1 MRRSI
6 FPLIAMLV
14 GLCGCASS
22 VDVSPTSASEPI
34 KPFVAIQKGVQPG
47 AQFVLCSQSDCPDRT
62 QKHLPPTGDPRVDS
76 GVAVYFALGRSGLDA
91 AAKATIRRVAQEVL
105 SNAEAR
111 VIVRGRTDPS
121 GPSRINYRLALERAE
136 AVKQALISEGV
147 DAERIAAQRAE
158 PCCDGS
164 YPGDRSPNRKLRRA
178 DVIIDIE
185 TK

>member
-1 MRRSI
+1 MCRSI
-6 FPLIAMLV
+6 MPLIAIV
-14 GLCGCASS
+14 FGLCGCATS
-22 VDVSPTSASEPI
+22 VDVSPKSASEPI

-62 QKHLPPTGDPRVDS
+62 QKHLPPAADHRVEN

-105 SNAEAR
+105 SNARAR

-121 GPSRINYRLALERAE
+121 GPSRINHRLALERAE
-136 AVKQALISEGV
+136 AVKQALINDGV
-147 DAERIAAQRAE
+147 DAKRISAQRAE

-164 YPGDRSPNRKLRRA
+164 YPGDRRPNRKLRRA